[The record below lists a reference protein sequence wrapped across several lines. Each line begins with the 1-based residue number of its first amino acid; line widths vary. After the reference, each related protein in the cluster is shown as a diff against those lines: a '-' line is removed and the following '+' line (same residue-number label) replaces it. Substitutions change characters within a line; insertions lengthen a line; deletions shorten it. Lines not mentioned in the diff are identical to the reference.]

1 MLTVRGQQHSFSTH
15 ERMFLGKCQSF
26 ETENVS
32 TWGGF
37 EFQAFGFMPNAL
49 TIWAIR
55 ARHLL
60 PHVFEYWPISSAGAH
75 GIACYYKIWIESMP
89 VSVRFGLGADTDLDW
104 GPTRHC
110 GIVIGISV
118 DIMIYFFPIVSIE
131 VNCHFAYFCKY
142 TATLLPTNV
151 GALFALCRD
160 RCCYTKTNFSIYLR
174 FTSPVLRQSCGC
186 PSVSEITLKA
196 VGKCI
201 ARIHIERI

>member
-1 MLTVRGQQHSFSTH
+1 
-15 ERMFLGKCQSF
+15 MFLGKCQSF

-32 TWGGF
+32 TWGGL

-55 ARHLL
+55 ARH
-60 PHVFEYWPISSAGAH
+60 VFEYWPISSAVVLL
-75 GIACYYKIWIESMP
+75 
-89 VSVRFGLGADTDLDW
+89 VSTRSELNPCQYRSDLDWGADTDLDW

-110 GIVIGISV
+110 GIVIGISA
-118 DIMIYFFPIVSIE
+118 DIMIYFFPIVSFE
-131 VNCHFAYFCKY
+131 VNCNFAYFCEY
-142 TATLLPTNV
+142 TVTLLPTNV

-174 FTSPVLRQSCGC
+174 FTSPVLRRSCGC